1 MPIEDKKWA
10 KLYLAGTMAQ
20 MGLVC
25 FVIAFLRAGHISY
38 PAPLNL
44 LFLIIGG
51 ASSAIWGI
59 IVSLKSQRVDSPLKI
74 LIDFFSF
81 KQPIVRYGIVAVFLV
96 MLFAPQLVLAR
107 VLDGVKWYSF
117 FVLFFQSIVFGG
129 IEEIGWRYTFQ
140 PMLEKRDPFAL
151 ATIITFIAWGA
162 WHYMY
167 FYMTNS
173 LQYIQHIPFL
183 IGLLG
188 NSFIL
193 GAIYK
198 IGKSLWLC
206 VLFHCLLNVFSQTLL
221 ANSLGVVVVC
231 NMLCIALALVLV
243 RLDKK
248 GTGTVKAPK
257 QG

>member
-81 KQPIVRYGIVAVFLV
+81 KQPIVRYGIVAVFFGDFICPAISISACLRRGKV
-96 MLFAPQLVLAR
+96 VFLLCTIFSIYR
-107 VLDGVKWYSF
+107 V
-117 FVLFFQSIVFGG
+117 
-129 IEEIGWRYTFQ
+129 WR
-140 PMLEKRDPFAL
+140 
-151 ATIITFIAWGA
+151 
-162 WHYMY
+162 H
-167 FYMTNS
+167 
-173 LQYIQHIPFL
+173 
-183 IGLLG
+183 
-188 NSFIL
+188 
-193 GAIYK
+193 
-198 IGKSLWLC
+198 
-206 VLFHCLLNVFSQTLL
+206 
-221 ANSLGVVVVC
+221 
-231 NMLCIALALVLV
+231 
-243 RLDKK
+243 
-248 GTGTVKAPK
+248 
-257 QG
+257 

>member
-1 MPIEDKKWA
+1 MRMEELKWA
-10 KLYLAGTMAQ
+10 KLYLIGTIAQ
-20 MGLVC
+20 MFAVCLV
-25 FVIAFLRAGHISY
+25 VAVLRASHIPY
-38 PAPLNL
+38 PAPFNF

-51 ASSAIWGI
+51 ASSAMWGI
-59 IVSLKSQRVDSPLKI
+59 LVSLKSKRVGSPLKI
-74 LIDFFSF
+74 LVAFFGVR
-81 KQPIVRYGIVAVFLV
+81 QPIVQYGIVAAFLAI
-96 MLFAPQLVLAR
+96 LFAPQLFLGR
-107 VLDGVKWYSF
+107 FSDGVKWYSF
-117 FVLFFQSIVFGG
+117 FILFFQSIVFGG

-140 PMLEKRDPFAL
+140 PILEKRVSFAL
-151 ATIITFIAWGA
+151 ATTITFFAWGS

-206 VLFHCLLNVFSQTLL
+206 VLFHRLLNVFSQTLP

-231 NMLCIALALVLV
+231 NMLCIALAFALI
-243 RLDKK
+243 RIEKTMDRIKR
-248 GTGTVKAPK
+248 
-257 QG
+257 